1 MRGRKLWAAVALLF
15 VCSNIRAH
23 AGATLFLEEPFR
35 HDGNFAGTGHV
46 AIYLDRVC
54 ADSPVVLRPCGPG
67 EQGVVL
73 SRYHGIAGYDWLAI
87 PLIPYL
93 YAVDSPEKVPLY
105 ADDKLEAFLRERYRQ
120 KYLRAV
126 APDANHGEPPDGPW
140 VQLVGAAYDRT
151 IYGFRIETSRE
162 KDKELIRILNSR
174 PNTSA
179 YKLLSNNCADFVRRI
194 VNFYYPRALHRSVI
208 ADLGVT
214 TPKQIAKCL
223 VRFSKHH
230 RQMQLVNFVI
240 PQVPGS
246 IKRSKHVKGV
256 IESAFKAKK
265 YMVPLLIWHPA
276 IVGGFAAAYF
286 AGGRFDPGRHALVFT
301 PDRDVEAP
309 INPQQR
315 SEYQSRLNVLRAKAE
330 STYAAQQPK
339 WPRLEAATEP
349 HLDEADRPMLRLH
362 VGDNLVDVGLSRGNI
377 LGSADSADLA
387 RQILV
392 ARLHEALRQS
402 TPTATATDTSSDLQ
416 LLEVLQSAQ
425 EERQHS
431 SGDGDAMGFD
441 ASASQLR

>member
-1 MRGRKLWAAVALLF
+1 MRGRKLWATVALLF
-15 VCSNIRAH
+15 VCSNIRAR
-23 AGATLFLEEPFR
+23 ASATLLLEEPFR

-151 IYGFRIETSRE
+151 IYGFRIETSRV

-194 VNFYYPRALHRSVI
+194 VNFYYPRSL
-208 ADLGVT
+208 
-214 TPKQIAKCL
+214 TPQ
-223 VRFSKHH
+223 RN
-230 RQMQLVNFVI
+230 R
-240 PQVPGS
+240 
-246 IKRSKHVKGV
+246 R
-256 IESAFKAKK
+256 
-265 YMVPLLIWHPA
+265 
-276 IVGGFAAAYF
+276 
-286 AGGRFDPGRHALVFT
+286 PGRYHSET
-301 PDRDVEAP
+301 DSEMSGPIQQAP
-309 INPQQR
+309 SADAIGQLRR
-315 SEYQSRLNVLRAKAE
+315 SAGARYDQ
-330 STYAAQQPK
+330 AQQA
-339 WPRLEAATEP
+339 REGC
-349 HLDEADRPMLRLH
+349 DRVCLQGEEVH
-362 VGDNLVDVGLSRGNI
+362 GT
-377 LGSADSADLA
+377 AADLA
-387 RQILV
+387 SCSRR
-392 ARLHEALRQS
+392 RLRCCVLRGR
-402 TPTATATDTSSDLQ
+402 TI
-416 LLEVLQSAQ
+416 
-425 EERQHS
+425 
-431 SGDGDAMGFD
+431 
-441 ASASQLR
+441 